1 MCLGVLSGR
10 SAGIVVGQESKQR
23 PNLTETLVNFAKHAV
38 PDFEFTSI
46 QVNKNYLS
54 ALHVDKNNLGP
65 SYIVGVG
72 DYTDGELWVQTEGEM
87 DCHDKWIKFDGNHPH
102 CTMPYSGTRYTLIY
116 FIQQSYELLGRAVSI
131 QDDSGKWRKG
141 EEAEQEFLDGWGFP
155 VPPPGLVKKEYE
167 DAKLRLMKGEEAY
180 KWWSQDTK
188 AGKKY
193 VYENHKHKHKKGF
206 HFKNK
211 DFEMD
216 RSEALEVEEED
227 GSWRHCTLYYMSESE
242 IVVLWFGKDEYEGLQ
257 GDYRIVDGKL
267 LDGDKDEVP
276 YRRADVF
283 LAGSC
288 VIGAVDTGPLKSLTE
303 HEAIELQE
311 ELEKERLA
319 KERERLVAECVA
331 AGLLI
336 PDPVPPPSASV
347 GSSAVADPLGVQEA
361 GTSRVLFDAQIDAQ
375 AQASADTAAAPAA
388 AEKESAK
395 KSGNKKRSPPTAP
408 PATREA
414 RKQSTKR
421 TKAA

>member
-1 MCLGVLSGR
+1 MLSTGMCLGVLSGR

-23 PNLTETLVNFAKHAV
+23 PHLTETLVNFARQAV
-38 PDFEFTSI
+38 PGFQFTSI

-54 ALHVDKNNLGP
+54 ALHVDKHNLGP

-72 DYTDGELWVQTEGEM
+72 DYTDGELWVQTEGTM
-87 DCHDKWIKFDGNHPH
+87 DCHNKWVTFDGNVPH
-102 CTMPYSGTRYTLIY
+102 CTMPYRGTRYTLIY
-116 FIQQSYELLGRAVSI
+116 FIQQSYELLGRAVDI
-131 QDDSGKWRKG
+131 QDDSGQWRKG
-141 EEAEQEFLDGWGFP
+141 EDCEQEFLKAWKFP
-155 VPPPGLVKKEYE
+155 LPPPGLVKAEYE

-180 KWWSQDTK
+180 KWWSQCKK
-188 AGKKY
+188 ARKRY
-193 VYENHKHKHKKGF
+193 VYEEHKHKHKKGF

-216 RSEALEVEEED
+216 RSEALEVQEED

-276 YRRADVF
+276 YRRAKDF

-288 VIGAVDTGPLKSLTE
+288 VVGAVDTGPLKSLAE

-319 KERERLVAECVA
+319 KERARLVA
-331 AGLLI
+331 AGLPI
-336 PDPVPPPSASV
+336 PEELVRSTFASGAATVGLAPCSVPQ
-347 GSSAVADPLGVQEA
+347 DMT
-361 GTSRVLFDAQIDAQ
+361 TSRVLFEQLAH
-375 AQASADTAAAPAA
+375 TEAAAT
-388 AEKESAK
+388 AEAPTTKKATAK
-395 KSGNKKRSPPTAP
+395 KCGKKRPSPPK
-408 PATREA
+408 ATREP
-414 RKQSTKR
+414 RKQGGKKR
-421 TKAA
+421 AKAV